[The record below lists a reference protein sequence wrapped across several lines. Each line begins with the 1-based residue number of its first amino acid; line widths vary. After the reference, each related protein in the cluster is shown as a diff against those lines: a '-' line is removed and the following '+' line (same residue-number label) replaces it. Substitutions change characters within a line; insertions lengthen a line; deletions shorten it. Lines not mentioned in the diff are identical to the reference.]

1 MAARRVRGYTG
12 ATVMERRAPRG
23 ILPGAA
29 LLLAIPAV
37 ALTGESFRPFALRVA
52 VEGRSHVQSFALP
65 ERTPLYLEYE
75 LVVRADG
82 DRPRVVITVN
92 GAPAATLQASS
103 AFATERGRV
112 LLPLEPLRDGENEL
126 RVALEP
132 ASEATVDLRA
142 RLHNYYGIAPDFP
155 RAAVVADEAVAHRLA
170 QQTFATRAGRVVAIF
185 LMCLGLVWALTR
197 LHPPRRPGGVV
208 LLAVPALLPWAALA
222 YSLATPLHLWL
233 SVPAMLVVAIVPWA
247 LARAGLWLA
256 ARGPAVRQAVAIA
269 AVCAL
274 SLEGALRLFNHFVP
288 TFLFYSDSYNRFRG
302 QPGAPH
308 YDAVF
313 NSRGFN
319 DVERQAGRPPGVRR
333 RVVAIGDSFAVG
345 SVPRGGNYLTLLERS
360 LSDKG
365 PVEVVNMGVSGTAPA
380 DYLSLLVD
388 EGLAAAPDLVLVGFY
403 IGNDFEARARR
414 LHEYSYLATLVRA
427 VWRLGTARS
436 VNAPSGDPAATYDDT
451 APTMPRERFLE
462 IQVDRAPLYERAAA
476 SLESRA
482 RGAADALRQMRDL
495 SQRAGADLLVV
506 LIPDE
511 IQVDEALLAEVAR
524 ARGRTP
530 DDFDVARPTRAIAA
544 ALERAGVPFLDL
556 GPPFL
561 ARAGQESLYKPRD
574 THWNLAGNRLAAE
587 VLAPAVRARL
597 DARPTR

>member
-1 MAARRVRGYTG
+1 
-12 ATVMERRAPRG
+12 MERRVPRG

-37 ALTGESFRPFALRVA
+37 ALTHESFRPFALRVT
-52 VEGRSHVQSFALP
+52 VEGRGHVQSFTLP
-65 ERTPLYLEYE
+65 ERAPLYLEYE
-75 LVVRADG
+75 LVVRTQG

-112 LLPLEPLRDGENEL
+112 LLPLEPLRQGQNEV
-126 RVALEP
+126 RIALAP

-155 RAAVVADEAVAHRLA
+155 RAAVVADEAVAHRVA
-170 QQTFATRAGRVVAIF
+170 QQTSVTRAGRMVAIF
-185 LMCLGLVWALTR
+185 LMCLGLVWGLAR
-197 LHPPRRPGGVV
+197 LHPPQRPGGVV

-222 YSLATPLHLWL
+222 YSLAMPLHLWL
-233 SVPAMLVVAIVPWA
+233 SAPATIVVAVVPWG
-247 LARAGLWLA
+247 LARAGLWMA
-256 ARGPAVRQAVAIA
+256 ARGAAVRQAVAVA
-269 AVCAL
+269 AVCLL
-274 SLEGALRLFNHFVP
+274 SLEAALRLFNYVVP

-302 QPGAPH
+302 QPGAAH
-308 YDAVF
+308 FDAVF

-319 DVERQAGRPPGVRR
+319 DAERQVTRPPEVRR
-333 RVVAIGDSFAVG
+333 RILAIGDSFAVG
-345 SVPRGGNYLTLLERS
+345 VVPRGGNYLTLLERA
-360 LSDKG
+360 LGDAG

-403 IGNDFEARARR
+403 IGNDFETRTRR

-427 VWRLGTARS
+427 LWRLGTARS
-436 VNAPSGDPAATYDDT
+436 LTAPPGDAGGVYDDA

-462 IQVDRAPLYERAAA
+462 IQVDRAPLYERDAPT
-476 SLESRA
+476 LESRA
-482 RGAADALRQMRDL
+482 ERAAEALRQMRDL
-495 SQRAGADLLVV
+495 SRRGGADVLVV

-511 IQVDEALLAEVAR
+511 IQIDAALLAEVAR

-530 DDFDVARPTRAIAA
+530 ANFDVTRPTRAIAA
-544 ALERAGVPFLDL
+544 ALEQAGVPYLDL
-556 GPPFL
+556 GPAFI
-561 ARAGQESLYKPRD
+561 ARAGRGPLYKPQD

-587 VLAPAVRARL
+587 VLEPAVRARL
-597 DARPTR
+597 AGRPASGR